1 MHRIKVPWLSLEI
14 NSNYYFFLYYVKL
27 MFLLRQSWGWIA
39 IILSTFKT
47 EHFKLKQSIFLT
59 WQHKV
64 SDPLFCSHLLATNWI
79 AQASHTFFI
88 WYIKSWSTKTWFAK
102 RGSFLYLLST
112 NVKISSSNIFRAI
125 QCRVRHCKEFDFGLA
140 TTKSVCNPLWVEN
153 HIIRH
158 IFALLTF
165 LASLL
170 GKCWFSFL

>member
-1 MHRIKVPWLSLEI
+1 
-14 NSNYYFFLYYVKL
+14 

-79 AQASHTFFI
+79 AQASPHVFHLI
-88 WYIKSWSTKTWFAK
+88 YQKLKYKNVICKK
-102 RGSFLYLLST
+102 GSLLNLLST